1 MNNPESNRFTRPV
14 VTRRSL
20 LRGLRLLL
28 AIAASLITLVA
39 LFYAEENW
47 RGRRAWQA
55 YKQRFEAGGMALD
68 LKVPISSTIADEQ
81 NFAMIPFFKPL
92 SLIDP
97 GNQWWN
103 DNETLKLS
111 RKWDPFLTEL
121 TGPRLKA
128 LKPTVSPDRRGKMR
142 GDWRLGRPR
151 DVIANYLVHT
161 WDTNN
166 VARSMPDFDPT
177 KVTIEEAGRG
187 ILENYAIVDPILDE
201 IRSAAGRPY
210 NRFSKYHNSLSG
222 FDSLATPW
230 PN

>member
-128 LKPTVSPDRRGKMR
+128 LKPTVSPTPASTPAPTPTLAPTPTPAPTSDRYALLTPCPDKPDCYLYTIRA
-142 GDWRLGRPR
+142 GDNLQSIASYFGIPYATVRKLNPNLRIPIHTG
-151 DVIANYLVHT
+151 DVVIL
-161 WDTNN
+161 
-166 VARSMPDFDPT
+166 PPPT
-177 KVTIEEAGRG
+177 R
-187 ILENYAIVDPILDE
+187 
-201 IRSAAGRPY
+201 
-210 NRFSKYHNSLSG
+210 
-222 FDSLATPW
+222 
-230 PN
+230 